1 MTPRRFQAPRGMLLL
16 TCLGLLAACTILATS
31 PLLAQFAQ
39 RKAIQGIGE
48 VKDGDTVKVGNTEIR
63 LVGIDAPELG
73 QLCQNK
79 LGNSYPC
86 GEQAKARLQNLV
98 SKGSL
103 YCQTRG
109 TDEFNRELAEC
120 WILGEGGSI
129 TNVNEAMV
137 MAGMAFAFTKF
148 SEEYT
153 ALEALAEQQK
163 AGLWAG
169 EFEFPWTYRERQRPT
184 PAPAAQPF
192 VMPPSGAN
200 CPPTRPY
207 CKSIRSCERAC
218 FLLQECGFGGLDG
231 DQDGIPCENVCRR
244 RCS

>member
-1 MTPRRFQAPRGMLLL
+1 MSVSQIASRLMLILVS
-16 TCLGLLAACTILATS
+16 LGLFTACTILVTS
-31 PLLAQFAQ
+31 PLIAQVAQ
-39 RKAIQGIGE
+39 REAIQGIGE
-48 VKDGDTVKVGNTEIR
+48 AKDGDTIQVGNTTIR

-79 LGNSYPC
+79 SGNSYPC
-86 GEQAKARLQNLV
+86 GKNAKTKLQNLL

-109 TDEFNRELAEC
+109 EDGFGRELAEC
-120 WILGEGGSI
+120 WILGKGGSI
-129 TNVNEAMV
+129 TNVNEVMV
-137 MAGMAFAFTKF
+137 MAGMAFAFTKY

-169 EFEFPWTYRERQRPT
+169 KFEFPWEYREKQKP
-184 PAPAAQPF
+184 PSAPAAPPI
-192 VMPPSGAN
+192 VMPPGGAT
-200 CPPTRPY
+200 CPPRAPY
-207 CKSIRSCERAC
+207 CKDITSCSRAC
-218 FLLQECGFGGLDG
+218 FLLQECGFGRLDG
-231 DQDGIPCENVCRR
+231 DNDGIPCENVCRR